1 MNKNFLAFLFIF
13 IGLYTFSQTKTSYTI
28 SKKGEV
34 NVKESMANDLKVKL
48 TNLEPPSPDGNS
60 TKSYLLRRKNA
71 IQEKY
76 PQSNSRNS
84 SRAVTIDDTL
94 RVGKSFLSNISSAGQ
109 PNDNSMAI
117 SNDGIVV
124 SAFNS
129 AVFIRDTENDTTLG
143 EISLNTF
150 SAQIGMNYDNFD
162 PKMIYDPEADRFI
175 LIYLAGRT
183 IANSNIVICFS
194 QTKDPMGAWNVYSVS
209 GNPLNDGSWSDYPAI
224 SMTKEEAFI
233 TINLLN
239 PGGTWQTS
247 FKQTV
252 IWQIDKADGYS
263 GASTI
268 TTDLWSD
275 LKEGGGFI
283 RNMHPVRG
291 GFDLKSGSQY
301 FLSNRNFA
309 AMSDSIYLIRIDN
322 TIASGTSAVDIK
334 LIHADKNYFLAPNAR
349 QAGGRWFAT
358 NDSRVL
364 GGIVENGKIQFV
376 QNCLDTAS
384 GNCVIYHGVVSDI
397 DGTPSI
403 KGRTIHTSGIDYGYP
418 NIVYGGVIPDE
429 NKSVI
434 GFNHTGTAT
443 FAGISSVYFDGN
455 NYSAIK
461 TVKEGS
467 SEVKNF
473 RDYLM
478 RWGDYF
484 GMQRRYNETC
494 NVWMSGYYGEA
505 LNNKSWVA
513 EVALPG
519 DCLDT
524 ITQTPYTENTLF
536 PNPAVSQTEIHF
548 TLNENKNIRIDLINS
563 DGKLIRVLYDDEAK
577 KGENRLSINTESLAS
592 GFYFVRIYSGK
603 ENILTK
609 KLMRR

>member
-1 MNKNFLAFLFIF
+1 MNKTLLVFLFLF
-13 IGLYTFSQTKTSYTI
+13 LGSYTFSQTKTTYTI
-28 SKKGEV
+28 TKKGEV
-34 NVKESMANDLKVKL
+34 NVKESLANDLKVKL
-48 TNLEPPSPDGNS
+48 SNLEPPSPDGNS

-76 PQSNSRNS
+76 PQSS
-84 SRAVTIDDTL
+84 SRSGSRSVTIDDTL
-94 RVGKSFLSNISSAGQ
+94 TVGKSFISNISSAGQ

-129 AVFIRDTENDTTLG
+129 AVFIRDTEIDSTLG
-143 EISLNTF
+143 EISLSTF

-183 IANSNIVICFS
+183 VANSNIVICFS
-194 QTKDPMGAWNVYSVS
+194 QTKDPMGVWNVYSVS

-224 SMTKEEAFI
+224 SLTKDEAFI

-263 GASTI
+263 GASAI
-268 TTDLWSD
+268 TTDLWSE
-275 LKEGGGFI
+275 LKEGGGYM

-291 GFDLKSGSQY
+291 GFDLKSKTQY

-309 AMSDSIYLIRIDN
+309 AMSDSIYLIKIDN
-322 TIASGTSAVDIK
+322 TIASGTAAVDVK
-334 LIHADKNYFLAPNAR
+334 LINADINYFLAPNAR
-349 QAGGRWFAT
+349 QKGNRWFYT

-376 QNCLDTAS
+376 QHCLDRPS
-384 GNCVIYHGVVSDI
+384 GNCVIYHGVISDI

-403 KGRTIHTSGIDYGYP
+403 KARTIKTTGVDYGYP
-418 NIVYGGVIPDE
+418 NIVYGGVIPNE

-434 GFNHTGTAT
+434 GFNHTGIAK
-443 FAGISSVYFDGN
+443 FAGISAVYFDGN
-455 NYSAIK
+455 NYSKVK
-461 TVKEGS
+461 TVQSGA
-467 SEVKNF
+467 SEVNPSVS
-473 RDYLM
+473 YIM

-484 GMQRRYNETC
+484 GMQRRYNESC
-494 NVWMSGYYGEA
+494 NVWMSGYYGE
-505 LNNKSWVA
+505 NKKNRSWVA
-513 EVALPG
+513 EAILPG
-519 DCLDT
+519 DCYDT
-524 ITQTPYTENTLF
+524 VTQTPYTENTLF
-536 PNPAVSQTEIHF
+536 PNPSIAQTEIHF
-548 TLNENKNIRIDLINS
+548 TLDEAKNIRIDLITS
-563 DGKLIRVLYDDEAK
+563 DGKLIRVLYDDAAK
-577 KGENRLSINTESLAS
+577 KGENRLSFSTESLAS
-592 GFYFVRIYSGK
+592 GFYYVRIYSGK

>member
-1 MNKNFLAFLFIF
+1 MNKSLLLFLFVF
-13 IGLYTFSQTKTSYTI
+13 LGTYTFSQTKTSYSIT
-28 SKKGEV
+28 KKGEV
-34 NVKESMANDLKVKL
+34 NVKRSLASDLKVKL

-60 TKSYLLRRKNA
+60 TKSYLLRRKNE
-71 IQEKY
+71 IQVNY
-76 PQSNSRNS
+76 PQTNSRGN

-94 RVGKSFLSNISSAGQ
+94 TVGKSFLSNISSAGQ

-124 SAFNS
+124 SAYNS
-129 AVFIRDTENDTTLG
+129 AVFIRDTENNTTLG

-183 IANSNIVICFS
+183 ITNSNIVICFS
-194 QTKDPMGAWNVYSVS
+194 QTKDPMGVWNVYSVS

-252 IWQIDKADGYS
+252 IWQIDKADGYA
-263 GASTI
+263 GATTI

-291 GFDLKSGSQY
+291 GFDLKSESQY

-309 AMSDSIYLIRIDN
+309 AMSDSIYLIKIDN
-322 TIASGTSAVDIK
+322 TINSSSATVTIK
-334 LIHADKNYFLAPNAR
+334 LIRADKNYFLAPNAR

-376 QNCLDTAS
+376 QNCLDTTT

-403 KGRTIHTSGIDYGYP
+403 EGRTVKTTGVDYGYP
-418 NIVYGGVIPDE
+418 NIVFGGVIPNE
-429 NKSVI
+429 NKAVI
-434 GFNHTGTAT
+434 GFNHSGTAT
-443 FAGISSVYFDGN
+443 FAGVSSVYFDGN
-455 NYSAIK
+455 NYSKIK
-461 TVKEGS
+461 IVKAGS
-467 SEVKNF
+467 SEVKNN

-484 GMQRRYNETC
+484 GMQRRYNEPC
-494 NVWMSGYYGEA
+494 NIWVSGYYGLA
-505 LNNKSWVA
+505 LKNRSWVA
-513 EVALPG
+513 EVGLPG
-519 DCLDT
+519 DCFDT
-524 ITQTPYTENTLF
+524 ITETPYTENTLF
-536 PNPAVSQTEIHF
+536 PNPSITQSEIHF
-548 TLNENKNIRIDLINS
+548 TLNEAKDIRIDLIGSN
-563 DGKLIRVLYDDEAK
+563 GKLIRILYEDAAK
-577 KGENRLSINTESLAS
+577 KGENRLNFSTESLAS
-592 GFYFVRIYSGK
+592 GIYFIRIYSEE

>member
-1 MNKNFLAFLFIF
+1 MNKSILFILFVF
-13 IGLYTFSQTKTSYTI
+13 IGAYTFSQTKTAYTI
-28 SKKGEV
+28 NKKGEV
-34 NVKESMANDLKVKL
+34 NVKETLANDLNIKL
-48 TNLEPPSPDGNS
+48 SNLEPPSPDGNS
-60 TKSYLLRRKNA
+60 TKSYLMRRKNE
-71 IQEKY
+71 INIKY
-76 PQSNSRNS
+76 PRTNTRGG
-84 SRAVTIDDTL
+84 SRAVAIDDTL
-94 RVGKSFLSNISSAGQ
+94 KVGKSFLSNITTGGQ

-129 AVFIRDTENDTTLG
+129 AIFIRDTENDTTLG
-143 EISLNTF
+143 QLSLNSF

-183 IANSNIVICFS
+183 VANSNIVICFS
-194 QTKDPMGAWNVYSVS
+194 QTKDPMAGWNVYSVS

-239 PGGTWQTS
+239 PGGSWQTS

-263 GASTI
+263 GAAAI

-291 GFDLKSGSQY
+291 GFDLKSESQY

-309 AMSDSIYLIRIDN
+309 AMSDSIYLIKIDN
-322 TIASGTSAVDIK
+322 TIASAVATVDIK
-334 LIHADKNYFLAPNAR
+334 LINADKNYFLAPNAR
-349 QAGGRWFAT
+349 QSGNRWFYT

-364 GGIVENGKIQFV
+364 GGIIENGQIQFV
-376 QNCLDTAS
+376 QNCLDTNS
-384 GNCVIYHGVVSDI
+384 GNCVVYHGVVSDI

-403 KGRTIHTSGIDYGYP
+403 KGRTVHTPGIEYGYP
-418 NIVYGGVIPDE
+418 NIVYGGIIPNE

-434 GFNHTGTAT
+434 GFNHSGLSK

-455 NYSAIK
+455 NYSKIK
-461 TVKEGS
+461 VIQEGES
-467 SEVKNF
+467 NVNPSVN
-473 RDYLM
+473 YTM

-484 GMQRRYNETC
+484 GMQRRYNESC
-494 NVWMSGYYGEA
+494 NVWMSGYFGKNSR
-505 LNNKSWVA
+505 NNSWVA
-513 EVALPG
+513 EAILPG
-519 DCLDT
+519 DCFDT
-524 ITQTPYTENTLF
+524 VTQTPYTENTLF
-536 PNPAVSQTEIHF
+536 PNPSIAETEIHF
-548 TLNENKNIRIDLINS
+548 TLNEAKNIRIDLIAS
-563 DGKLIRVLYDDEAK
+563 DGKLIRVLYEDAAK
-577 KGENRLSINTESLAS
+577 KGENRLNFSTETLAS
-592 GFYFVRIYSGK
+592 GLYYVRIYSGK
-603 ENILTK
+603 EKILTK